1 MKLRTAITLSALVT
15 VLALA
20 GCKKSEAPVAP
31 APPAVA
37 PPAAPTPAPAPAPVG
52 VTVSSID
59 LGSAV
64 GADQRVTAPKTE
76 FAPTDTIYAVVNT
89 SGSAQSVTLAAKWT
103 YQDGQTVNE
112 SSQSIAPTGPA
123 ATAFQV
129 AKPDGFP
136 AGKYKVEIT
145 KDGSSAGTREFEVK

>member
-1 MKLRTAITLSALVT
+1 
-15 VLALA
+15 
-20 GCKKSEAPVAP
+20 
-31 APPAVA
+31 
-37 PPAAPTPAPAPAPVG
+37 
-52 VTVSSID
+52 
-59 LGSAV
+59 
-64 GADQRVTAPKTE
+64 
-76 FAPTDTIYAVVNT
+76 
-89 SGSAQSVTLAAKWT
+89 LAAKWT

-145 KDGSSAGTREFEVK
+145 KDGVSAGTREFEVK

>member
-1 MKLRTAITLSALVT
+1 MNLRTAIAVSTLVAA
-15 VLALA
+15 LALA
-20 GCKKSEAPVAP
+20 ACGKKEAPVAP
-31 APPAVA
+31 APPPIT
-37 PPAAPTPAPAPAPVG
+37 PPAAPAPVPAPVAVG
-52 VTVSSID
+52 VTISGID
-59 LGSAV
+59 LAKAIGP
-64 GADQRVTAPKTE
+64 DQRAIGAQTV
-76 FAPTDTIYAVVNT
+76 FAPTDTIYAVVSTN
-89 SGSAQSVTLAAKWT
+89 GSAQSVTLAAKWT

-145 KDGSSAGTREFEVK
+145 KDGV